1 MNSGIFH
8 LGFHLPY
15 YELIYDV
22 PNEMIFVLF
31 VLGCAGLIG
40 TTITWLKMRTL
51 DKFAF
56 GVAYPLFI
64 ASWVLGFG
72 AEEIILVCLP
82 IIIGCSILCSSVLG
96 RKEARSMD
104 QEKVLLSEV

>member
-1 MNSGIFH
+1 
-8 LGFHLPY
+8 
-15 YELIYDV
+15 
-22 PNEMIFVLF
+22 MIFTLF
-31 VLGCAGLIG
+31 ILGCAGLIG

-64 ASWVLGFG
+64 ASWMLGFG

-82 IIIGCSILCSSVLG
+82 IIISCSILCSSVLG
-96 RKEARSMD
+96 QEEVGSMH
-104 QEKVLLSEV
+104 QEKVPLSEV